1 MDGVTF
7 DDWARVVVALVVLL
21 GGGFLLWHGRV
32 TAEVVLTVVG
42 VVVGFYF
49 STGSAAAGARA
60 VTRAFSERGYK
71 E

>member
-32 TAEVVLTVVG
+32 T
-42 VVVGFYF
+42 
-49 STGSAAAGARA
+49 
-60 VTRAFSERGYK
+60 RAFSERGYK